1 MESIN
6 LISRKRIIS
15 CLFLLVLICCFA
27 NNSFAQKSSLEQ
39 SNSIVS
45 EKMKKA
51 ETEEKLISITL
62 KETDIREV
70 LNILAFKGGVNI
82 VAGDDVVA
90 KISVQLKEVPW
101 EQALDVIL
109 KTYNF
114 TYKREGNLIRVM
126 SLARALEEEGKTPL
140 KTKILALNFA
150 DVEELK
156 ASLDKMLSKRG
167 TMEIDKRTNS
177 MIITDIPEMVE
188 SIEEAAIQLDT
199 LTPQV
204 LIEAMMVDIKITDN
218 NKLGALM
225 NLTDLKNNNNFGS
238 DLSIDGALGLF
249 NFGTVTDNFDITGT
263 LSTLVSLGKAQI
275 LANPKVLTLDNQ
287 EAMIEITTELPYT
300 ESVDSGGAVT
310 TTIKF
315 KDAGIKLSVTPHITS
330 GKFIS
335 MNVAPEQSF
344 QSGTTSGAT
353 QQPIVDKRKAETN
366 LLVRDGQT
374 IVIGGLRQ
382 STDNF
387 DQGKIPILGDIPFF
401 GLFFRNTIRTKVET
415 ELVIFVT
422 PHIIET
428 SLLSDREIELY
439 EKLDNTAHL
448 VIDDRSE
455 MQRFRDFMK
464 ISKKVHKAEKIAK
477 RESKRMRK
485 NKQLETESEFSDTS
499 QYNFQAAGNEVDYMQ
514 EQELPMTQ
522 QVNSEDSAN
531 DDVLEFEADKFRES
545 IDLLKRE
552 Y

>member
-1 MESIN
+1 MESEK
-6 LISRKRIIS
+6 LISRKRAVV
-15 CLFLLVLICCFA
+15 CLFLMSLSGWFFINAALPLAFA
-27 NNSFAQKSSLEQ
+27 QQSFAELAYPKTE
-39 SNSIVS
+39 
-45 EKMKKA
+45 KA
-51 ETEEKLISITL
+51 ESDDKLISITL

-126 SLARALEEEGKTPL
+126 SLARAQEEEGKTPL

-156 ASLDKMLSKRG
+156 ESLNKMLSKRG
-167 TMEIDKRTNS
+167 TMEVDKRTNS
-177 MIITDIPEMVE
+177 LIITDIPEMVDA
-188 SIEEAAIQLDT
+188 IEESAIQLDT

-204 LIEAMMVDIKITDN
+204 LIEAMMVDIKITDKN
-218 NKLGALM
+218 QWGTLLNVI
-225 NLTDLKNNNNFGS
+225 DLKNSPNS
-238 DLSIDGALGLF
+238 LDTALSDGAGTGLL
-249 NFGTVTDNFDITGT
+249 NFGTITDNFDITGT
-263 LSTLVSLGKAQI
+263 IVSLVSQGMASI

-287 EAMIEITTELPYT
+287 KAMIEIITEIPYT

-330 GKFIS
+330 GRFIS
-335 MNVAPEQSF
+335 MNVLPEQSF
-344 QSGTTSGAT
+344 QSGFAEGTS
-353 QQPIVDKRKAETN
+353 QPIIDKRSAETN
-366 LLVRDGQT
+366 LLVKDGQT

-382 STDNF
+382 STDNL
-387 DQGKIPILGDIPFF
+387 DQGKIPYLGDIPFF
-401 GLFFRNTIRTKVET
+401 GLFFRNKLRTKVET

-428 SLLSDREIELY
+428 ALLNDREIELF
-439 EKLDNTAHL
+439 EKLDNTARL
-448 VIDDRSE
+448 AVDERSE
-455 MQRFRDFMK
+455 MEKFRAFMNITK
-464 ISKKVHKAEKIAK
+464 EVNKAEKIAEH
-477 RESKRMRK
+477 ESKRMRLDK
-485 NKQLETESEFSDTS
+485 EVSIESADKQVLYNRQKVMPKDSVVVAPDVSSAAYQQNKALE
-499 QYNFQAAGNEVDYMQ
+499 
-514 EQELPMTQ
+514 L
-522 QVNSEDSAN
+522 
-531 DDVLEFEADKFRES
+531 EADKFRES
-545 IDLLKRE
+545 MDSLKRE